1 MYLESSTYYK
11 CSKSELINHN
21 YQLINHLFKKKKM
34 MTTASSESH
43 LEVKSW
49 PKHDKYLVSSH
60 KLKGY
65 YQDLIIKKGK
75 ETKHSMKCTTC
86 IIVYSIE
93 CEW

>member
-1 MYLESSTYYK
+1 
-11 CSKSELINHN
+11 
-21 YQLINHLFKKKKM
+21 M
-34 MTTASSESH
+34 MTTASSESP
-43 LEVKSW
+43 LKVKSW
-49 PKHDKYLVSSH
+49 PKHDRYLVSSH